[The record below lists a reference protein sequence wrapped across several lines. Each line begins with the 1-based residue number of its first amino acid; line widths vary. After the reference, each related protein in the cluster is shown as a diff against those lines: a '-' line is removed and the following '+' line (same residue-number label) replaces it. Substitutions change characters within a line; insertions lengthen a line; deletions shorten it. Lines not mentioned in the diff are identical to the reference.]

1 MFLPIVANCDGRV
14 MNEALNLAMFENS
27 FHPGVSTR
35 RMGHSFAALGSDLRL
50 HNLPDWTAILTI
62 KSCPHVAQFILRKL
76 SEKVNNK
83 QSAHTLRE
91 GEGGGPRIEGI
102 AQSVR
107 IGFCY

>member
-1 MFLPIVANCDGRV
+1 MFLPIVANRDGRV

-83 QSAHTLRE
+83 QSALH
-91 GEGGGPRIEGI
+91 PFS
-102 AQSVR
+102 QPQ
-107 IGFCY
+107 